1 MIWFLLVKMIGK
13 TRRAVITVNFFDW
26 VVLKGLIMSSF
37 SIVFIS
43 RLAGFFLTK
52 YAVLPWFVKIVMIS

>member
-43 RLAGFFLTK
+43 RLADFF
-52 YAVLPWFVKIVMIS
+52 

>member
-13 TRRAVITVNFFDW
+13 TRRAVITVGFFDW

-43 RLAGFFLTK
+43 RLAGHLRQSTL
-52 YAVLPWFVKIVMIS
+52 YYPGL